1 MAAATAVSERE
12 RQIKEAEE
20 LLGSEKLK
28 SLAGAL
34 FFGRYE
40 PELARVYPNPD
51 AGTRAETETFLQ
63 EVKAFLREQVDPD
76 AIDREAWVPQ
86 PVMEGLVDLGVMT
99 MSIPREYGGEGL
111 SQHAY
116 CRVMEEIGAVDASL
130 GVLVNAHQSI
140 GLKSLLLFGTPA
152 QREEWLPRLV
162 REKVLAAF
170 ALTEPNAGSDAG
182 GIETRAVLNEAG
194 THYLLNGVKQWIT
207 NGGYAGLLTVM
218 AKVPGTQDDRGRERI
233 TAFLVTPDM
242 QGFEVVYPGLEK
254 CGIRGTQTA
263 VLAFHDMAVPVEN
276 IIGKPGHGLRVALTL
291 LDYGRT
297 TFGATCTG
305 IAKRCLAESLAHC
318 RTRRQFGK
326 PLIEFGLVK
335 EKLARMAATTYAMES
350 ATHLTAGLI
359 DSGADDYKLETA
371 ILKVYAGDGLWEII
385 NDTIQLFGGRA
396 YFKDLPYERMM
407 RDARI
412 NLIGEGAN
420 DVLRTFIGLVGMRDV
435 GFALKDV
442 LDAAKAPVAGFGKLT
457 DFAKR
462 HLPGRDAVHVP
473 VQHLEVSE
481 IARSL
486 EELIREFG
494 HAVEGLL
501 MRHREAVLDNQHHQ
515 ARIANAAIDLYHL
528 LAVVVRLDSAP
539 AADPA
544 ERRRELETAGYF
556 RLLAERR
563 IRASLREIGDNVD
576 GSTEALVAR
585 L

>member
-1 MAAATAVSERE
+1 MAAGVSERE

-20 LLGSEKLK
+20 LLGSEKLH
-28 SLAGAL
+28 SVAGAL
-34 FFGRYE
+34 FFGRYD
-40 PELARVYPNPD
+40 PELARVYPTLD
-51 AGTRAETETFLQ
+51 AGARAETD
-63 EVKAFLREQVDPD
+63 AFLEQVRTFFRDNVDPD

-86 PVMEGLVDLGVMT
+86 PVMDGLFDLGVMT

-140 GLKSLLLFGTPA
+140 GLKSLLLFGTDK

-162 REKVLAAF
+162 RERTLAAF

-194 THYLLNGVKQWIT
+194 THYLLNGRKQWIT

-242 QGFEVVYPGLEK
+242 PGFEVVDPGLEK

-263 VLAFHDMAVPVEN
+263 LLAFHDMAVPVEN
-276 IIGKPGHGLRVALTL
+276 IIGEPGRGLRVALTL

-305 IAKRCLAESLAHC
+305 IAKRCLADSLAHC
-318 RTRRQFGK
+318 RTRKQFGK

-335 EKLARMAATTYAMES
+335 EKLARMAATTFAMES

-359 DSGADDYKLETA
+359 DSGAEDYKLETA
-371 ILKVYAGDGLWEII
+371 ILKVYASDGLWEII

-442 LDAAKAPVAGFGKLT
+442 LDAAKSPVSGFGKLT
-457 DFAKR
+457 DFARK
-462 HLPGRDAVHVP
+462 HLPGQDSVRVP

-481 IARSL
+481 LAHSL
-486 EELIREFG
+486 EALIREFG
-494 HAVEGLL
+494 HTVESLL

-528 LAVVVRLDSAP
+528 LAVVVRLDTAP
-539 AADPA
+539 ASDPA
-544 ERRRELETAGYF
+544 ERRRELEVAGYF

-576 GSTEALVAR
+576 DTTESVVSAL
-585 L
+585 

>member
-1 MAAATAVSERE
+1 MDR
-12 RQIKEAEE
+12 
-20 LLGSEKLK
+20 
-28 SLAGAL
+28 L
-34 FFGRYE
+34 F
-40 PELARVYPNPD
+40 
-51 AGTRAETETFLQ
+51 
-63 EVKAFLREQVDPD
+63 
-76 AIDREAWVPQ
+76 
-86 PVMEGLVDLGVMT
+86 DLGVMT
-99 MSIPREYGGEGL
+99 MSIPPEYGGKGL

-116 CRVMEEIGAVDASL
+116 CRVMEEIGAVDGSL

-140 GLKSLLLFGTPA
+140 GLKSLLLFGSDQ

-162 REKVLAAF
+162 RERMLAAF

-194 THYLLNGVKQWIT
+194 THYILNGRKQWIT

-242 QGFEVVYPGLEK
+242 PGFEVVNPGLEK

-263 VLAFHDMAVPVEN
+263 LLAFHDMAVPIEN
-276 IIGKPGHGLRVALTL
+276 IIGDRGRGLRVALTL

-305 IAKRCLAESLAHC
+305 IAKRCLAETLAHC
-318 RTRRQFGK
+318 RTRRQFGN

-335 EKLARMAATTYAMES
+335 EKLARMAATTFAMES

-359 DSGADDYKLETA
+359 DSGAEDYKLETA
-371 ILKVYAGDGLWEII
+371 ILKVYASDGLWEII

-396 YFKDLPYERMM
+396 YFTDLPYERMM

-420 DVLRTFIGLVGMRDV
+420 DVLRVFIGLVGMRDV

-442 LDAAKAPVAGFGKLT
+442 LDAAKSPVSGFGKLT
-457 DFAKR
+457 DFARK
-462 HLPGRDAVHVP
+462 HLPGQDAVRVP
-473 VQHLEVSE
+473 VQHTDVADL
-481 IARSL
+481 AHSL

-528 LAVVVRLDSAP
+528 LAIVVRLDAVP
-539 AADPA
+539 ASGPV
-544 ERRRELETAGYF
+544 ERRRELEVGGYF

-563 IRASLREIGDNVD
+563 IRANLRDIGDNVD
-576 GSTEALVAR
+576 GSTESLVNS

>member
-1 MAAATAVSERE
+1 MAAGVSERE
-12 RQIKEAEE
+12 QQIKEAEE
-20 LLGSEKLK
+20 LLGSEKLH
-28 SLAGAL
+28 SLAGSL

-40 PELARVYPNPD
+40 PGLARVYPTPD
-51 AGTRAETETFLQ
+51 ANERAEADVFL
-63 EVKAFLREQVDPD
+63 ERVRSFFREKVDPD
-76 AIDREAWVPQ
+76 QIDRNAWVPQ
-86 PVMEGLVDLGVMT
+86 EVLDGLFDLDVMT
-99 MSIPREYGGEGL
+99 MSIPAGYGGKGL

-140 GLKSLLLFGTPA
+140 GLKSLLLFGTEA
-152 QREEWLPRLV
+152 QRQEWLPKLV
-162 REKVLAAF
+162 REKMLAAF

-182 GIETRAVLNEAG
+182 GIETRAILNEAG
-194 THYLLNGVKQWIT
+194 THYLLNGRKQWIT

-242 QGFEVVYPGLEK
+242 PGFEVVDPGLEK

-263 VLAFHDMAVPVEN
+263 LLAFHDMAVPVAN
-276 IIGKPGHGLRVALTL
+276 IIGEPGRGLRVALTL

-305 IAKRCLAESLAHC
+305 IAKRCLAETLDHC

-326 PLIEFGLVK
+326 PLIEFGMVK
-335 EKLARMAATTYAMES
+335 EKLARMAATTFAMES

-371 ILKVYAGDGLWEII
+371 ILKVYASDGLWEII

-396 YFKDLPYERMM
+396 YFTDLPYERMM

-420 DVLRTFIGLVGMRDV
+420 DVLRTFIALVGMRDV

-442 LDAAKAPVAGFGKLT
+442 LDAAKSPVSGFGKLT
-457 DFAKR
+457 DFARK
-462 HLPGRDAVHVP
+462 HLPGQDTVRVP
-473 VQHLEVSE
+473 VQHADVAGL
-481 IARSL
+481 AHSL
-486 EELIREFG
+486 EGLIREFG

-501 MRHREAVLDNQHHQ
+501 MRQREAVLDNQHQQ

-528 LAVVVRLDSAP
+528 LAVVVRLDTVP
-539 AADPA
+539 AADP
-544 ERRRELETAGYF
+544 EGRRKELATGDYF

-563 IRASLREIGDNVD
+563 IRASLRELGDNFDDAAERLVD
-576 GSTEALVAR
+576 R